1 MYRSFNS
8 SNPLESL
15 ITHSMAENRNTKLTE
30 RLTVASA
37 SLALATIVLG
47 ASLSATAFA
56 ATKDHVLVIDEGVD
70 LVHFELKNRAH
81 INSKEFNGRAN
92 TDDDRNG
99 FVDDVSGW
107 NLISND
113 SAYFPL
119 HVREVFVKND
129 ATVEKLLGLYNRIE
143 EGDREAIEY
152 VYGNPDIASAMSY
165 VLSKSH
171 GTHVAGII
179 VKYGNQNA
187 IISSANVFTPSSA
200 EASTPSEDPSAALAM
215 TRTMMKSSGAEI
227 YVEGLETLL
236 ASQPLRASEIIAN
249 EGASTAATSVFDD
262 TDGIR
267 AYVNDSAQKDR
278 AEKQLMSRYLKTTGA
293 RVVNLSLGFAKVT
306 WKMRLDAI
314 WDEYLE
320 KNNLPESTPMTATQR
335 ANYNKLLSIYSNS
348 EANWNSFFSNNPQ
361 TLFVVAAGNDG
372 DMQVPNAG
380 NNAINEVAPAN
391 CAGSNSNVITVAAT
405 TPEGVIADFSN
416 YNSRLVNIGAWGVA
430 VPSTAPN
437 HHHVKMSGTSM
448 ASPYVAGVASAMFS
462 ANSRLTASQ
471 AKSILINTASPK
483 ASLQGKVS
491 SNGMVNPAAAVSAAR
506 GLGNGLALAD
516 IASPSADS
524 RILPGFAL
532 LPEFTRT
539 LDTTLRGEIHATSE
553 LVKSF
558 LR

>member
-1 MYRSFNS
+1 
-8 SNPLESL
+8 
-15 ITHSMAENRNTKLTE
+15 MAENRNTKLTE

-267 AYVNDSAQKDR
+267 AYVNDSAQKDS
-278 AEKQLMSRYLKTTGA
+278 AENQLMSR
-293 RVVNLSLGFAKVT
+293 
-306 WKMRLDAI
+306 
-314 WDEYLE
+314 
-320 KNNLPESTPMTATQR
+320 
-335 ANYNKLLSIYSNS
+335 
-348 EANWNSFFSNNPQ
+348 
-361 TLFVVAAGNDG
+361 
-372 DMQVPNAG
+372 
-380 NNAINEVAPAN
+380 
-391 CAGSNSNVITVAAT
+391 
-405 TPEGVIADFSN
+405 
-416 YNSRLVNIGAWGVA
+416 
-430 VPSTAPN
+430 
-437 HHHVKMSGTSM
+437 
-448 ASPYVAGVASAMFS
+448 
-462 ANSRLTASQ
+462 
-471 AKSILINTASPK
+471 
-483 ASLQGKVS
+483 
-491 SNGMVNPAAAVSAAR
+491 
-506 GLGNGLALAD
+506 
-516 IASPSADS
+516 
-524 RILPGFAL
+524 
-532 LPEFTRT
+532 
-539 LDTTLRGEIHATSE
+539 
-553 LVKSF
+553 
-558 LR
+558 